1 MWVIAS
7 TAYPERS
14 GWGGDDPAVSGGP
27 GLDGL
32 LDQPGEAVADE
43 GGGAA
48 VEPEDV
54 LVEVGGEVLPAHRAV
69 VGAQQPALGEAEDEV
84 DGGQPEGGVAPGGAR
99 ADRLVVVALGRQ
111 AEVAAPAVGGHGRRL
126 GDVGGEEALEAPGP
140 GGGGGEGRGA
150 RARGG
155 GGDTGR
161 APAEAAAAGPAAA
174 GLDRPADQGLAGGAP
189 AALAGPR
196 AADVA
201 LVRLDAAGQ
210 GLTIRADHGLA
221 DLVQAGP
228 GGPVAAEA
236 QLPPQLGGGDPALA
250 GRHQVD
256 GQEPAAEAGLGL
268 LEDGAGEQG
277 VLLAAGHALVDDLG
291 LERVGVVV
299 PAGNAPGSVRPAGRE
314 QVLPALLVGAE
325 PGQERWH
332 VFRQIVR
339 KHRCLAAHC

>member
-1 MWVIAS
+1 MGSAGKAVANHGRPVPALLETITPAGTDALRIGWGRNMSKVL

-14 GWGGDDPAVSGGP
+14 GWGGDDLAVSGGP

-54 LVEVGGEVLPAHRAV
+54 LVEVGGEVLLAHRAV
-69 VGAQQPALGEAEDEV
+69 VGAQEPALGEAEDEV
-84 DGGQPEGGVAPGGAR
+84 DAGQPERGVAPGGAR
-99 ADRLVVVALGRQ
+99 ADRLVVVAPGRQ
-111 AEVAAPAVGGHGRRL
+111 AEAAAPAVGGHGRRL
-126 GDVGGEEALEAPGP
+126 GDVGGEEALEAR
-140 GGGGGEGRGA
+140 GRGV
-150 RARGG
+150 GQ
-155 GGDTGR
+155 DSQPE
-161 APAEAAAAGPAAA
+161 PAEAAAAGLAAA
-174 GLDRPADQGLAGGAP
+174 GLDRPADQGPAGGAP

-201 LVRLDAAGQ
+201 LIRLDAAGQ

-221 DLVQAGP
+221 ELVQPGP

-256 GQEPAAEAGLGL
+256 RQKPA
-268 LEDGAGEQG
+268 
-277 VLLAAGHALVDDLG
+277 
-291 LERVGVVV
+291 
-299 PAGNAPGSVRPAGRE
+299 VRP
-314 QVLPALLVGAE
+314 VLVCS
-325 PGQERWH
+325 
-332 VFRQIVR
+332 
-339 KHRCLAAHC
+339 K